1 MNTLKDLEFIFSD
14 QPQKLISS
22 FDNPDV
28 KLIYSLYYDIQFN
41 SQYYMKKIFH
51 RIKNSSDIKDFTI
64 FIWNNFFDSQLIL
77 NKENSFE
84 KINNDKPKTLSFYDL
99 FIIDIIISGY
109 TNKIVY
115 IPITNSF
122 VSKNDPVKIYNLT
135 KEIKD
140 LTECQYVFISDD
152 KKWCSIFTE
161 TVFYYEKNK
170 KLKISSDHFFWVESD
185 FDLFTYSVFMPGK
198 IFKKAGSSSNIFDI
212 LNKNPNHNAIIDRD
226 GFSRKNIS
234 YLKNQFNL
242 FFTITSECENIW
254 LTENILQITN
264 KLTDNAL
271 NINDFKNKV
280 INKAS
285 NNIENTLI
293 RFKNRQDYL
302 MYHYIPYLNENEINA
317 FRKKCENHISQNKY
331 DKILNW
337 FDNKKLF
344 NTYIQLIGF
353 KSLQDWKKFIL
364 KNKDH
369 FSKNEIKIII

>member
-1 MNTLKDLEFIFSD
+1 MNTLKDIEFILSD
-14 QPQKLISS
+14 KPQKLIGL

-41 SQYYMKKIFH
+41 TQYYMKKIFH
-51 RIKNSSDIKDFTI
+51 RMKNSVEIKDFTI
-64 FIWNNFFDSQLIL
+64 FIWNSFFDSQLVL
-77 NKENSFE
+77 NKENYFE
-84 KINNDKPKTLSFYDL
+84 KIYKEKSKTLCFYDL
-99 FIIDIIISGY
+99 FIIDVIISGY
-109 TNKIVY
+109 INKTTY

-122 VSKNDPVKIYNLT
+122 VSKNDPVKIYNLA
-135 KEIKD
+135 KEIRD
-140 LTECQYVFISDD
+140 LTDCQYIFISDD

-161 TVFYYEKNK
+161 IVFHYEKNK
-170 KLKISSDHFFWVESD
+170 NLKISSEHFFWVESD

-198 IFKKAGSSSNIFDI
+198 LFKKAGSSSNIFDI

-234 YLKNQFNL
+234 YLKDQFNL

-254 LTENILQITN
+254 LTENILQIMN
-264 KLTDNAL
+264 KLTNNSF
-271 NINDFKNKV
+271 NINSFKENV

-285 NNIENTLI
+285 ENFNNTLI

-302 MYHYIPYLNENEINA
+302 MYHYIPYLNEHEIEA
-317 FRKKCENHISQNKY
+317 FKNKCENHIKQKKY

-344 NTYIQLIGF
+344 NTYIENFGF
-353 KSLQDWKKFIL
+353 QTLHDWKKFIL